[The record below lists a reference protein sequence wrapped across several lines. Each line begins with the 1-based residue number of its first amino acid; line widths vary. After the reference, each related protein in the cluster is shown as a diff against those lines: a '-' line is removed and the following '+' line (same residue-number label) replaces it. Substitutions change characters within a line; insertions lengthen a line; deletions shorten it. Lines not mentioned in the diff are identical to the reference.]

1 MNRSVNGPD
10 VSVGGGVL
18 TAAATRFVHL
28 HCDVG
33 SLLNLWPFNSF
44 HLRHTLMSHLILCCR
59 RTLKLAAI
67 RAASCA
73 PKKPRLINSRLP
85 QSNERS
91 MSAVDSF
98 IDGQSYRTV
107 LSDRQ
112 VDNDALPLRTNRIAP
127 PHSSALLRTPPH

>member
-10 VSVGGGVL
+10 VSVGVGVL

-44 HLRHTLMSHLILCCR
+44 HLRQTLMSHLILCCR

-73 PKKPRLINSRLP
+73 PKSRVSLIHGC
-85 QSNERS
+85 RS
-91 MSAVDSF
+91 LMNVQCRPSTASSTVNLH
-98 IDGQSYRTV
+98 RTV